1 MNEITKKRIDTLSNK
16 EKIKYCVESLLVS
29 KVKENDAPMSSESHF
44 AEVIEILFSMTN
56 NSIIEFQESEL
67 LSDYLKLNNL

>member
-1 MNEITKKRIDTLSNK
+1 MNEITKKRIDALSDK

-29 KVKENDAPMSSESHF
+29 KAKENDAPMSSELHF
-44 AEVIEILFSMTN
+44 AEVIEILFLMTN
-56 NSIIEFQESEL
+56 NLATEFQEREL